1 VVSAPSPSSTSFD
14 TNRWLMDCHQTAFDE
29 EFNQIT
35 AATTAA
41 NDLITTGINKRV
53 WNGDLLND
61 TSGTGNHLDYA
72 EQPHSNSKKM
82 CLNKD
87 NYERDILGLSNDD
100 MSSADMDQMS
110 NDHLVNHH
118 QYNHHHP
125 HHQSQLFVGATGG
138 SGPADAVGN
147 HAMISPNFEE
157 DIHRQVQNAI
167 DSILNLQNNEADTLH
182 FSLDPSMP
190 SFLVE
195 SPLSGSVG
203 ASRESSTST
212 TTSQT
217 TPRPPSVAKRKYSQ
231 RHPRLDDI
239 SDCLIGGGS
248 TLSNSPSPNSMT
260 HTNSSIFTGGAG
272 SASTTQSG
280 PSTSSS
286 ASSGVG
292 SGGAEF
298 VGVGS
303 LIDETVKSIIT
314 S

>member
-1 VVSAPSPSSTSFD
+1 
-14 TNRWLMDCHQTAFDE
+14 MDCHQTSFDE

-41 NDLITTGINKRV
+41 NDLVTTVVGKRG
-53 WNGDLLND
+53 WNGGDLMND
-61 TSGTGNHLDYA
+61 GNSTSNHLDYT
-72 EQPHSNSKKM
+72 EQPHSNNKKM
-82 CLNKD
+82 CLNKN
-87 NYERDILGLSNDD
+87 NYIERDILGLSNDD

-110 NDHLVNHH
+110 NEHLVNH
-118 QYNHHHP
+118 QYNHHQQ
-125 HHQSQLFVGATGG
+125 HHQSHLFVSSGVGGG
-138 SGPADAVGN
+138 SGDVVGN

-167 DSILNLQNNEADTLH
+167 DSILNLQNSDQELH
-182 FSLDPSMP
+182 FSLDQGM

-195 SPLSGSVG
+195 SPLGGSVG
-203 ASRESSTST
+203 ASGESSTST

-217 TPRPPSVAKRKYSQ
+217 TQRPPSVAKRKYSQ
-231 RHPRLDDI
+231 RHQRLDDI

-248 TLSNSPSPNSMT
+248 NLSNSPSPNSMN
-260 HTNSSIFTGGAG
+260 HTNSSIFTCGGG
-272 SASTTQSG
+272 GGGTTTTQSG

-286 ASSGVG
+286 ASSV
-292 SGGAEF
+292 GGAGGGAGEF
-298 VGVGS
+298 GVGVGS